1 MNNKLGK
8 TKVNKKNTGNKS
20 IRIKRI
26 IVTSI
31 MLVAVLIY
39 VIYSLYKLISQPTDV
54 FMVEEGKVSEE
65 MLVEGYIIREETV
78 VKGENYKN
86 GMVTIKNEGEKVAKN
101 DIIFRYYSA
110 NEEQLTNKIEELD
123 TKINEAKST
132 DNSILYT
139 SDIKVIEKDIDSKIY
154 SIHNTNNIQKINEY
168 KDDINKLI
176 TKKMNI
182 IGKASPANSYIKKLI
197 DERNQYVT
205 KLNSDSE
212 SIKSPMSGMVSYKVD
227 GLESVL
233 TTSNFGA
240 YTREFFDK
248 LNLKTGQVIATNNE
262 CGKVVNNYKCNIATI
277 LEKDELQGLEQE
289 DTIYLR
295 LSNGDEIPATVEYLI
310 NKEDNDVLL
319 ILKIEKDVEE
329 LINYRKIS
337 FDLIFWSYSGLKV
350 PNTSIIE
357 ENGKSYVIR
366 NRAGYLDKILVKVKR
381 KNDTYSIV
389 TNYSSEELKE
399 LGYTSTEI
407 RNIRKITLYDEI
419 LANPT
424 EIDPQTLQ

>member
-8 TKVNKKNTGNKS
+8 AKVNKMNTGKT

-26 IVTSI
+26 IITSI
-31 MLVAVLIY
+31 ILAAVLLY
-39 VIYSLYKLISQPTDV
+39 VIYSLYKLISQPTNV

-86 GMVTIKNEGEKVAKN
+86 GMITIKNEGEKVAKN
-101 DIIFRYYSA
+101 DVVFRYYST
-110 NEEQLTNKIEELD
+110 NEDQLIKKIEALD
-123 TKINEAKST
+123 LKINEAKST

-139 SDIKVIEKDIDSKIY
+139 SDIKVIEKDIDNKIY

-182 IGKASPANSYIKKLI
+182 IAKASPANSYIKQLI
-197 DERNQYVT
+197 DERNKYVT
-205 KLNSDSE
+205 QLNLDSE

-240 YTREFFDK
+240 YTRDFFDE
-248 LNLKTGQVIATNNE
+248 LNLKTGQVVATNNE
-262 CGKVVNNYKCNIATI
+262 CGKVINNYKCNIATI
-277 LEKDELQGLEQE
+277 LEKDELHGLKQ
-289 DTIYLR
+289 DDNIYLR

-310 NKEDNDVLL
+310 NKEQNDVLL
-319 ILKIEKDVEE
+319 ILSIEKDVEE

-357 ENGKSYVIR
+357 EDGKSYVVR

-381 KNDTYSIV
+381 KNNTYSIV
-389 TNYSSEELKE
+389 SNYSSEELKE
-399 LGYTSTEI
+399 LGYTSTQI

-419 LANPT
+419 LANLT
-424 EIDPQTLQ
+424 EIDLQTLQ